1 MALFKLIR
9 TAFWAIGNI
18 GITKDTPP
26 TEKKHISFL
35 NIGILFFGLVCLAW
49 FLGNLTNEKVTPIE
63 PTVHIL
69 GFMLC
74 MLVYP
79 LHLRHHYNAAR
90 IYSFFL
96 FYALTLFL
104 FPLSGKRI
112 VDHYFIFTGIASA
125 FLVFPRTQKRLM
137 IAMIIFGVICYF
149 AVWALYEYVIPLYQV
164 SPSAVSRRNWFILY
178 NIFIIFFI
186 LMMSGRSFTERT
198 ENDLI
203 KEHEKLAEMTTL
215 LKKMFGRYLSVE
227 VMNSLIDNPSALE
240 LGGAKK
246 RVAMLMTDLRGF
258 TALSERLKPEQVV
271 HMLNAYFEV
280 MGEVVSKYNGTINE
294 ITGDALLIVFGA
306 PQEMPDR
313 VERAVACAIEMQNAM
328 EQVNRANRPLAL
340 PELEMGIGLNEDE
353 VIVGNIGSSKR
364 SKYTVVGSGVNMT
377 SRIESYTAGG
387 QIYVSE
393 SIRNELRD
401 MLRIDSEREV
411 LPKGAKTPIR
421 IYEIGG
427 LAGRYNLTLQDE
439 DSDLL
444 TLARQIPLCYTVLDG
459 KHVGQEGLS
468 GSIIRL
474 SKKSAEIKLEQA
486 ADNLTNLKMNLRDV
500 ETDLTTRD
508 FYGKII
514 QSSAKSQA
522 THTLR
527 FTAVPPEVGTYFQSH
542 RQHAAMLT

>member
-1 MALFKLIR
+1 MAIFKLIR

-49 FLGNLTNEKVTPIE
+49 FLGNLTNEKVAPIE
-63 PTVHIL
+63 STVYIL
-69 GFMLC
+69 GFVLC

-79 LHLRHHYNAAR
+79 LQLWHHYNAAR

-96 FYALTLFL
+96 FYTLTLFL
-104 FPLSGKRI
+104 FPLSGKLI

-125 FLVFPRTQKRLM
+125 FLVFPRNQKKLM
-137 IAMIIFGVICYF
+137 IAMIILGGICYF
-149 AVWALYEYVIPLYQV
+149 AVWVLYEYVTPLYQV
-164 SPSAVSRRNWFILY
+164 SPSAVSRRNWIILI

-186 LMMSGRSFTERT
+186 FMMSGRSFTERT
-198 ENDLI
+198 ENNLI

-215 LKKMFGRYLSVE
+215 LKKMFGRYLSTE

-280 MGEVVSKYNGTINE
+280 MGEVVRKYNGSINE
-294 ITGDALLIVFGA
+294 IIGDGLLIIFGA
-306 PQEMPDR
+306 PQPVPDQAQ
-313 VERAVACAIEMQNAM
+313 RAVACALAMQNAM
-328 EQVNRANRPLAL
+328 IQVNQENFEHGL
-340 PELEMGIGLNEDE
+340 PELEMGIGVNQDE
-353 VIVGNIGSSKR
+353 VIVGNIGSSTR

-387 QIYVSE
+387 QIFVSE

-401 MLRIDSEREV
+401 LLRIDSEKEV
-411 LPKGAKTPIR
+411 LPKGAETPIR

-439 DSDLL
+439 DPDLL
-444 TLARQIPLCYTVLDG
+444 TLKRQIPLRYTVLDG
-459 KHVGQEGLS
+459 KHVGQEGLE

-474 SKKSAEIKLEQA
+474 SKKSAEIELEQA
-486 ADNLTNLKMNLRDV
+486 VDDLTNLKMNLSDV
-500 ETDLTTRD
+500 EADLIDRD

-514 QSSAKSQA
+514 QSSAKSQT

-527 FTAVPPEVGTYFQSH
+527 FTAVPPEISTYFLSH